1 MMRLLRAEE
10 RWLRS
15 ELLALIPSEG
25 DIPLSAED
33 AGAVDIFR
41 DMLEHLP
48 VITGMSLH
56 AAVVFV
62 EFAGPLF
69 GLKKTGRFSRLVDD
83 QKTACLS
90 ALSSSRLY
98 LARQMVM
105 LLKMIACLG
114 WGADP
119 RVRRSLGY
127 DRPPRFVERDTEA
140 GHG

>member
-1 MMRLLRAEE
+1 MGLFGAEE
-10 RWLRS
+10 KWLRS

-25 DIPLSAED
+25 DIPLSAND
-33 AGAVDIFR
+33 TGAADIFR

-48 VITGMSLH
+48 ALTGLSLH

-69 GLKKTGRFSRLVDD
+69 GLKKTGRFSRLSED
-83 QKTACLS
+83 QKIECLS

-127 DRPPRFVERDTEA
+127 DRPPLYVKRDTES
-140 GHG
+140 GHE